1 MIRKPIVSHLTL
13 QVRGVVWRVMDFTVR
28 VPASMCVFELK
39 SLIEQRHGGTVTDF
53 TLYKEEVHPTNK
65 LSDPSTPISE
75 LDFAASGPDEPR
87 IFYYDFAPRVNSCPL
102 LLREGRDLRVEA
114 LQKAEQAERE
124 AKAARYAALK
134 GGSGALAGAGSG
146 ALGRRRQR
154 QDTMH
159 DVKFSRLQTRS
170 KLAPEHPLKEGID
183 EI

>member
-1 MIRKPIVSHLTL
+1 MGKKGKGGGKKEKGGKAGWQPTAVPEEPLMIRKPIVSHLTL

-39 SLIEQRHGGTVTDF
+39 SLIEQRHGGTVTAF

-114 LQKAEQAERE
+114 LQKAEQAERD
-124 AKAARYAALK
+124 AKAARYASLK
-134 GGSGALAGAGSG
+134 GGGSGALATGAG
-146 ALGRRRQR
+146 
-154 QDTMH
+154 
-159 DVKFSRLQTRS
+159 
-170 KLAPEHPLKEGID
+170 
-183 EI
+183 